1 MASSALASTQWVTS
15 KNALYDG
22 RSEGLAEETGEY
34 ILTNNVAGTT
44 NATNYFVYTYS
55 QPLVAHSAY
64 LKCSGID
71 FPSGCGSEF
80 TVTTG
85 FPTAYNVTVT
95 FASTFYFS
103 TTGDIIELIV
113 RVNAAAAGVGCLTA
127 PANGLWPSSGPGV
140 ITAVVDADQTT
151 SAPTGISVTGTD
163 AANTYAVLYVRCT
176 PNLSLTMAA
185 KDKDVNGANGLPG
198 QVLNCI
204 GTKDL
209 GPYDNSFC
217 VNIDEEFVNA
227 LTSYS
232 YELASDPDATNGTQV
247 ILTLTDVPLNMKIN
261 SPTVTDCNA
270 LDHHDPNYCNKG
282 YWTGSSWVWTY
293 TGTLDVS
300 AGSVSCTPDSPA
312 PTPPTQTC
320 TVTLTVNTEDAGS
333 PENFDVCFTYKTHG
347 PLPTGYVEIYADIQ
361 KGPLTPSTDIPLF
374 NGTYEIPQP
383 GLSVV
388 DFSDCQTVLLY
399 PYVTSQGIYG
409 YDTGIA
415 VANTTLD
422 PFDVPPP
429 APNFPNLIPTYGKGS
444 AVPQTG
450 DCYYY
455 IYSGGALTAWYDTGA
470 IVPGSVDAFFLSA
483 VAPGISGA
491 YAIAVCEFLDAHG
504 FAEIQYDAGLYTGFA
519 VNYIA
524 DVLPDPAFYT
534 RKQNLLGESAVTQY
548 YLNNFFKYLL
558 IYDPPKH

>member
-1 MASSALASTQWVTS
+1 
-15 KNALYDG
+15 
-22 RSEGLAEETGEY
+22 
-34 ILTNNVAGTT
+34 
-44 NATNYFVYTYS
+44 
-55 QPLVAHSAY
+55 
-64 LKCSGID
+64 
-71 FPSGCGSEF
+71 
-80 TVTTG
+80 
-85 FPTAYNVTVT
+85 
-95 FASTFYFS
+95 
-103 TTGDIIELIV
+103 
-113 RVNAAAAGVGCLTA
+113 
-127 PANGLWPSSGPGV
+127 
-140 ITAVVDADQTT
+140 
-151 SAPTGISVTGTD
+151 
-163 AANTYAVLYVRCT
+163 
-176 PNLSLTMAA
+176 
-185 KDKDVNGANGLPG
+185 
-198 QVLNCI
+198 LNCI